1 MVVSSAQL
9 EEAIRSKIENVSTVI
24 VSDVSGGCGQ
34 AYDVVIVSDA
44 FEGIPTL
51 KRHRMVNDHLKDQ
64 IAQLH
69 AFSQTTMTTKQ
80 YAARAASDAAPA
92 STSSTTS
99 SLQTAATSGAPG
111 TGQKSSTQHGR
122 TPSAISIP
130 ELTLTTDTASG
141 DGGFGGGSGL
151 ASGQLT
157 PSSSVSMVGETPSPV
172 PQSPRISRLQ
182 LSKLQSV
189 EFWLSLRDFLEGQ
202 FGAGAAA
209 AAAAPA
215 ASPSLEAAPTTAG
228 GRASPSRGHSPSNSI
243 SLARAPGE
251 AEAAQV
257 WENFFLSAKDHLSA
271 SEIARVRDVVGAA
284 CKESGIKVRTSSSYP
299 TLGLAS
305 VPSSLDGIR

>member
-9 EEAIRSKIENVSTVI
+9 EAAIRSKIDNVSTVI

-80 YAARAASDAAPA
+80 YTARAASSDASPTDAAAAAATP
-92 STSSTTS
+92 SS
-99 SLQTAATSGAPG
+99 SLQTAPIASSK
-111 TGQKSSTQHGR
+111 KSHGR

-130 ELTLTTDTASG
+130 ELTLTTDAAESG
-141 DGGFGGGSGL
+141 DGGAGGSGL

-157 PSSSVSMVGETPSPV
+157 PSSSVSVVGETPAPI

-189 EFWLSLRDFLEGQ
+189 EFWLSLRDFLEAQ

-209 AAAAPA
+209 GAPA
-215 ASPSLEAAPTTAG
+215 ASPSLEAAPTLTG

-243 SLARAPGE
+243 SLTRARGE
-251 AEAAQV
+251 PEAAQV

-271 SEIARVRDVVGAA
+271 SEIARVRDVVGYTAQ
-284 CKESGIKVRTSSSYP
+284 GGV
-299 TLGLAS
+299 
-305 VPSSLDGIR
+305 